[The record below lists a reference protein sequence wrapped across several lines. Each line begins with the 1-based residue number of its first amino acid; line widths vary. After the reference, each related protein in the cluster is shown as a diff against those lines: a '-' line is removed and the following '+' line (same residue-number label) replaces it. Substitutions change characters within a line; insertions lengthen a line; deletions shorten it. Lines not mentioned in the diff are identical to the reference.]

1 MNDTLNPKL
10 FENRKLKPDVRQAIL
25 DIVEQFKE
33 YIEFPINILDIR
45 IVGSNAAYNY
55 NDKSDLD
62 IHLVVNFD
70 ELSNNNDLIQALF
83 NSEKKL
89 FNDTFDI
96 TIKGLDAELYV
107 EDVNTGAI
115 SNGIYSVLQDCW
127 IKFPKILDLDNI
139 SIDMLGSDT
148 LFFKYQEKCEQ
159 MLENKDN
166 VSIEEVNELIDKI
179 YMLRKNGLAKSG
191 EYSNGNLAFKS
202 LRNEGYIEQLID
214 LKNDLISKELSLE
227 KLDRERNFNYDY

>member
-1 MNDTLNPKL
+1 MVMIMEDKLNPKL
-10 FENRKLKPDVRQAIL
+10 YENNKLKPDVRQAIL

-33 YIEFPINILDIR
+33 YIEFPINVLDVR

-55 NDKSDLD
+55 TDKSDLD

-96 TIKGLDAELYV
+96 TIKGLDTELYV
-107 EDVNTGAI
+107 EDVETGAI

-127 IKFPKILDLDNI
+127 IKFPKKVDIENI
-139 SIDMLGSDT
+139 PIDMLGSDA
-148 LFFKYQEKCEQ
+148 LFFKYQEKCERV
-159 MLENKDN
+159 LENKDS

-191 EYSNGNLAFKS
+191 EYSNGNQAFKV
-202 LRNEGYIEQLID
+202 LRSEGYIEQLID

-227 KLDRERNFNYDY
+227 KLNKR